1 MISKCIPKIEGWQKA
16 GRVKTYAANDQISAQ
31 AIRSLTYINA
41 LLPKSLDAKQVPR
54 VLEECIEVLILG
66 CRIYPDPEFA
76 IQIALSTLKIVSAS
90 QQAGNFSFISNIL
103 AEVIQRAT
111 GKIQGSL
118 IMEQDRTVLPKW
130 AQDQIAILQD
140 LVYQCDFADSSLQLK
155 RAQFGALFAISK
167 RLSDA

>member
-54 VLEECIEVLILG
+54 FLEECIEVLILG

-90 QQAGNFSFISNIL
+90 QQAGNFSFISTIL

-111 GKIQGSL
+111 GKI
-118 IMEQDRTVLPKW
+118 
-130 AQDQIAILQD
+130 
-140 LVYQCDFADSSLQLK
+140 
-155 RAQFGALFAISK
+155 
-167 RLSDA
+167 